1 MGVPGF
7 NTWFARNNRHAYVS
21 YFNMSW
27 DHVYIDMAS
36 VLHGAMK
43 SARNLPHF
51 HKILFAR
58 LDSIMALATPQKSV
72 MFALDGPAPLAKLLT
87 QRRRRA
93 REGIKSLVSPE
104 HQAPPSH
111 MTFIQP
117 LTDAESTA
125 SAKASSSYATPSN
138 GSPPRSK
145 PQKRF
150 AAKTRGLSTM
160 GLTPGTPLMAEIE
173 RSLEFY
179 ICQRLQK
186 WRHLQFELSGARV
199 QGEGETKI
207 MKRINDSTA
216 HSKGSHVIVGND
228 SDIILMSLMCP
239 VSKLY
244 ILSQQTK
251 GRSTK
256 FECISMDALNML
268 QSSDV
273 LNGASTPGKT
283 ASVTGL
289 NMDLVLIAM
298 IVKGNDYLPA
308 VRGIGGSAN
317 SLTLWKSYLRLRQ
330 SPQWSNQS
338 LVIVDQG
345 SQTAALNADL
355 LVELLSHN
363 PGPQKREST
372 AANLLPASGE
382 HYAQGLVWVLNMYL
396 QAECPNYRWT
406 HDNEAPSSQQLTQ
419 AVKFMKTASSVG
431 SSQDSTN
438 TGALLPSVCALS
450 LIPRAGRKHMPQL
463 LQPLMDDDSPV
474 ADVFDSCSICDQ
486 LTLENSQVST
496 EYMELHAALQAAT
509 GEKPRRRRNRD
520 TDSQETTS
528 SSESE
533 ASQGPALHAEE
544 SATNIEGAELNEQRL
559 DRAQTGAQSESPI
572 PAAAANHQHEI
583 AVGESNPGS
592 SNAQLTASSS
602 AVDDSEPEVATSES
616 DDGAESS
623 DLDLPDLADSESEE
637 EPGEIDVAAL
647 RDADIQQMQKRAN
660 VLRGQMNSL
669 RHQRHQHMSLAHPYA
684 PFPIARL
691 EKAVA
696 ALPSS
701 SLPLY
706 QQELGTFGQSHTF
719 TWASDKQLAKTPA
732 AAFHSQPPAGM
743 TSSPSMSNIIR
754 EPVAESRR
762 PASAAATRR
771 TVATSQQVLVQSY
784 MQQQQV
790 WQKHPLARSVLQ
802 RDAARQTLWRLAQMP
817 RLHPNGMFHAHRGL
831 VRQAPL
837 QRSLLS
843 RAGLQRMGFGVLP

>member
-93 REGIKSLVSPE
+93 REGIRSVNAPGPQASP
-104 HQAPPSH
+104 SD
-111 MTFIQP
+111 MTLIQP
-117 LTDAESTA
+117 LTSVESAA
-125 SAKASSSYATPSN
+125 SVKASSSYATPSN
-138 GSPPRSK
+138 GSPPRPQ
-145 PQKRF
+145 PQKGF

-199 QGEGETKI
+199 QGEGEIKI
-207 MKRINDSTA
+207 MKRISDSTA

-239 VSKLY
+239 VRKLY

-251 GRSTK
+251 GKSTK

-268 QSSDV
+268 QSSDM
-273 LNGASTPGKT
+273 LNVAATPGRA

-289 NMDLVLIAM
+289 NMDLILIAM

-308 VRGIGGSAN
+308 VRGISGSAN

-330 SPQWSNQS
+330 SPRWSNQN

-345 SQTAALNADL
+345 TETAALNADL
-355 LVELLSHN
+355 LVELLSHSS
-363 PGPQKREST
+363 GPQKRNLT

-382 HYAQGLVWVLNMYL
+382 RYAQGLVWVLNMYL
-396 QAECPNYRWT
+396 QAECPDYRWT
-406 HDNEAPSSQQLTQ
+406 HDNEAPSSQQLIQ
-419 AVKFMKTASSVG
+419 AIKFMKTASRVG
-431 SSQDSTN
+431 RSQDSTN
-438 TGALLPSVCALS
+438 KEALLPSVCALS

-474 ADVFDSCSICDQ
+474 ADIFDSCPICDQ
-486 LTLENSQVST
+486 LTLENSQVSM
-496 EYMELHAALQAAT
+496 EYIELHAALQAAT
-509 GEKPRRRRNRD
+509 GPQSK
-520 TDSQETTS
+520 S
-528 SSESE
+528 S
-533 ASQGPALHAEE
+533 
-544 SATNIEGAELNEQRL
+544 
-559 DRAQTGAQSESPI
+559 I
-572 PAAAANHQHEI
+572 PAAAADQQHEV
-583 AVGESNPGS
+583 AARRSDAGS
-592 SNAQLTASSS
+592 SSAQLTASTST
-602 AVDDSEPEVATSES
+602 VEDSEPEIATSES

-623 DLDLPDLADSESEE
+623 DLDLADLADPVIADALADSESEE
-637 EPGEIDVAAL
+637 ELSEIDVAAL

-660 VLRGQMNSL
+660 ILRGQMNSL
-669 RHQRHQHMSLAHPYA
+669 RHQRDQHMSLAHPYA

-696 ALPSS
+696 ALPSA
-701 SLPLY
+701 SLPLD
-706 QQELGTFGQSHTF
+706 QQELGSFGQSHTF
-719 TWASDKQLAKTPA
+719 KWASDKQLAKTPA
-732 AAFHSQPPAGM
+732 AAFHPQPPAGM
-743 TSSPSMSNIIR
+743 SSSSTVSNVVR
-754 EPVAESRR
+754 EPVAESKRQ
-762 PASAAATRR
+762 AFAAATRR
-771 TVATSQQVLVQSY
+771 TVACNKQVLVQSY
-784 MQQQQV
+784 MQQHHL
-790 WQKHPLARSVLQ
+790 WQRHPLARHVLQ
-802 RDAARQTLWRLAQMP
+802 RDAARQALWRLVHMP
-817 RLHPNGMFHAHRGL
+817 KLHPNSVFHAHHGL
-831 VRQAPL
+831 VRHAPL
-837 QRSLLS
+837 QYSLLS

>member
-1 MGVPGF
+1 MEVPGF

-21 YFNMSW
+21 YFNMKW

-36 VLHGAMK
+36 VLHSAMK

-58 LDSIMALATPQKSV
+58 LDSIMASAAPQKSV

-93 REGIKSLVSPE
+93 REGIRSLIAPE
-104 HQAPPSH
+104 PRASPSH
-111 MTFIQP
+111 TITVQP
-117 LTDAESTA
+117 LTDVASTA
-125 SAKASSSYATPSN
+125 SAEDSASCASPSN
-138 GSPPRSK
+138 GSLSRPKS
-145 PQKRF
+145 QKGF

-173 RSLEFY
+173 RSLELY

-228 SDIILMSLMCP
+228 SDIILMALMCP

-251 GRSTK
+251 GKSTK
-256 FECISMDALNML
+256 FECISLDALNML
-268 QSSDV
+268 RSSDM
-273 LNGASTPGKT
+273 LNVAATPGRT
-283 ASVTGL
+283 ACVTGL

-308 VRGIGGSAN
+308 VRGISGSAN
-317 SLTLWKSYLRLRQ
+317 SLTLWKTYLRLRR

-338 LVIVDQG
+338 LVIVDQAT
-345 SQTAALNADL
+345 QTAALNAHL
-355 LVELLSHN
+355 LVELLSHSF
-363 PGPQKREST
+363 GPQKKGAT
-372 AANLLPASGE
+372 AANLLAASGE

-406 HDNEAPSSQQLTQ
+406 HDNEAPSSQELIQ
-419 AVKFMKTASSVG
+419 AIKFMETASNFG
-431 SSQDSTN
+431 CSQDSKN
-438 TGALLPSVCALS
+438 TEAMLPSVCALS
-450 LIPRAGRKHMPQL
+450 LIPRAGRKHLPQL

-474 ADVFDSCSICDQ
+474 ADIFDSCFICDQ
-486 LTLENSQVST
+486 LTAENSQVT
-496 EYMELHAALQAAT
+496 VEYMELNAALQAAT

-520 TDSQETTS
+520 TRSQETTP
-528 SSESE
+528 SSEPE
-533 ASQGPALHAEE
+533 VSQDPALHAEE
-544 SATNIEGAELNEQRL
+544 TATITE
-559 DRAQTGAQSESPI
+559 
-572 PAAAANHQHEI
+572 
-583 AVGESNPGS
+583 
-592 SNAQLTASSS
+592 
-602 AVDDSEPEVATSES
+602 
-616 DDGAESS
+616 ESS
-623 DLDLPDLADSESEE
+623 HLDLADLADPVISDALADSESEE
-637 EPGEIDVAAL
+637 EPSEIDVAAL
-647 RDADIQQMQKRAN
+647 RDADIQQMQRRAN

-669 RHQRHQHMSLAHPYA
+669 RHQRNQHMSLAHPYA

-696 ALPSS
+696 ALPSA
-701 SLPLY
+701 SLPLD

-732 AAFHSQPPAGM
+732 AAFQPQPPPGM
-743 TSSPSMSNIIR
+743 SSSSYVSNVIR
-754 EPVAESRR
+754 EPVTESKR

-771 TVATSQQVLVQSY
+771 TVATKGGCTTSI
-784 MQQQQV
+784 
-790 WQKHPLARSVLQ
+790 
-802 RDAARQTLWRLAQMP
+802 AAAGAYAKTVSKW
-817 RLHPNGMFHAHRGL
+817 HAPYPQG
-831 VRQAPL
+831 
-837 QRSLLS
+837 SC
-843 RAGLQRMGFGVLP
+843 

>member
-93 REGIKSLVSPE
+93 REGIRSVNAPGPQASP
-104 HQAPPSH
+104 SD
-111 MTFIQP
+111 MTLIQP
-117 LTDAESTA
+117 LTSVESAA
-125 SAKASSSYATPSN
+125 SVKASSSYATPSN
-138 GSPPRSK
+138 GSPPRPQ
-145 PQKRF
+145 PQKGF

-199 QGEGETKI
+199 QGEGEIKI
-207 MKRINDSTA
+207 MKRISDSTA

-239 VSKLY
+239 VRKLY

-251 GRSTK
+251 GKSTK

-268 QSSDV
+268 QSSDM
-273 LNGASTPGKT
+273 LNVAATPGRA

-289 NMDLVLIAM
+289 NMDLILIAM

-308 VRGIGGSAN
+308 VRGISGSAN

-330 SPQWSNQS
+330 SPRWSNQN
-338 LVIVDQG
+338 LVIVDPG
-345 SQTAALNADL
+345 TETAALNADL
-355 LVELLSHN
+355 LVELLSHSS
-363 PGPQKREST
+363 GPQKRNLT

-382 HYAQGLVWVLNMYL
+382 RYAQGLVWVLNMYL
-396 QAECPNYRWT
+396 QAECPDYRWT
-406 HDNEAPSSQQLTQ
+406 HDNEAPSSQQLIQ
-419 AVKFMKTASSVG
+419 AIKFMKTASRVG
-431 SSQDSTN
+431 RSQDSTN
-438 TGALLPSVCALS
+438 KEALLPSVCALS

-474 ADVFDSCSICDQ
+474 ADIFDSCPICDQ
-486 LTLENSQVST
+486 LTLENSQVSM
-496 EYMELHAALQAAT
+496 EYIELHAALQAAT
-509 GEKPRRRRNRD
+509 D
-520 TDSQETTS
+520 
-528 SSESE
+528 
-533 ASQGPALHAEE
+533 A
-544 SATNIEGAELNEQRL
+544 
-559 DRAQTGAQSESPI
+559 
-572 PAAAANHQHEI
+572 
-583 AVGESNPGS
+583 
-592 SNAQLTASSS
+592 
-602 AVDDSEPEVATSES
+602 
-616 DDGAESS
+616 
-623 DLDLPDLADSESEE
+623 LADSESEE
-637 EPGEIDVAAL
+637 ELSEIDVAAL
-647 RDADIQQMQKRAN
+647 HDADIQQMQKRAN
-660 VLRGQMNSL
+660 ILRGQMNSL
-669 RHQRHQHMSLAHPYA
+669 RHQRDQHMSLAHPYA

-696 ALPSS
+696 ALPSA
-701 SLPLY
+701 SLPLD
-706 QQELGTFGQSHTF
+706 QQELGSFGQSHTF
-719 TWASDKQLAKTPA
+719 KWASDKQLAKTPA
-732 AAFHSQPPAGM
+732 AAFHPQPPAGM
-743 TSSPSMSNIIR
+743 SSSSTVSNVVR
-754 EPVAESRR
+754 EPVAESKRQ
-762 PASAAATRR
+762 AFAAATRR
-771 TVATSQQVLVQSY
+771 TVASNKQVLVQSY
-784 MQQQQV
+784 MQQHHL
-790 WQKHPLARSVLQ
+790 WQRHPLARHVLQ
-802 RDAARQTLWRLAQMP
+802 RDAARQALWRLVHMP
-817 RLHPNGMFHAHRGL
+817 KLHPNSVFHAHHGL
-831 VRQAPL
+831 VRHAPL
-837 QRSLLS
+837 QYSLLS